1 MSDTGATPTEDD
13 VAAGQAKV
21 DAIDL
26 APINK
31 LLRHQD
37 PDFWTEEILVDVERA
52 YRRFLVLNLLYP
64 SETLAVNAIL
74 DEYWHNHILDTRK
87 YAADC
92 DRLFGKL
99 LDHYPYFG
107 IEDEDDRQAKLR
119 AFAVTQDMWQS
130 SFGATLTEELRQPLS
145 EARLTLDRVIGD
157 LQTVSDEA
165 SDVLVAPKSC
175 KNGQHCKTVI
185 GDVVAEEPVIA
196 ILE

>member
-1 MSDTGATPTEDD
+1 MDETGATPTEDD
-13 VAAGQAKV
+13 VATALAKV

-26 APINK
+26 TPINK
-31 LLRHQD
+31 LLHYED
-37 PDFWTEEILVDVERA
+37 PRFWTEEILAEVERA

-64 SETLAVNAIL
+64 AETLAVNRIV
-74 DEYWHNHILDTRK
+74 DEYWHYHILDTRK

-92 DRLFGKL
+92 DQLFGKL
-99 LDHYPYFG
+99 LDHFPYFG
-107 IEDEDDRQAKLR
+107 IEDEDDRQAKLQ
-119 AFAVTQDMWQS
+119 AFAVTQDIWQS
-130 SFGATLTEELRQPLS
+130 VFGESLSEELRRPLA

-157 LQTVSDEA
+157 LQTISGEA

>member
-1 MSDTGATPTEDD
+1 MDDTGATPTEDD
-13 VAAGQAKV
+13 VAAGLAKV

-26 APINK
+26 TPINK
-31 LLRHQD
+31 LLRYQD

-92 DRLFGKL
+92 DQLFGKL

-107 IEDEDDRQAKLR
+107 IEDEDDRQAKLQ

-130 SFGATLTEELRQPLS
+130 NFGATLTEELHQPLS

-157 LQTVSDEA
+157 LQLVSDEV